1 MPASEDCLFID
12 VFAPS
17 RLNGSAP
24 VMIWLQGGAF
34 VNLFNPNYNGSALVE
49 AASDNAVIVSFNYRV
64 GPQGFLASDELRDEG
79 NLNLGLHDQ
88 RMAIRWVERNIHKF
102 GGDPDNV
109 TLFGTSIGAGSILL
123 HTLAHDGQPSEA
135 EELNWHAG
143 IATSVAITSVYEVED
158 LQDQYQD
165 FLQAAGCESLQCL
178 RGLSS
183 AEFQAANTA
192 RPQLEMASAVGL
204 FPYGAVKD
212 GVLLGSTPS
221 AALAAG
227 NFSTKRPLII
237 GSSHSEGT
245 IFAPQ
250 ANSTQDVNT
259 YLKAQYPLL
268 TDADLA
274 TAHELYLD
282 VPETYPGVETPQAPL
297 FYRAAAMIGDA
308 MFSCPA
314 LSLYIAQRDAGAR
327 IHVLR
332 NAVVD
337 PVEQSAGF
345 LTPHT
350 WEVEGVWGPGQATQY
365 VALPGAESYRRGG
378 ENHELVRV
386 FQSLWLEFAQSSGNL
401 NEPSCLPRWTDF
413 DGDMRLRV
421 KAGDVGMERVEGWEL
436 KRCEFWNS
444 VAERTRV

>member
-1 MPASEDCLFID
+1 
-12 VFAPS
+12 
-17 RLNGSAP
+17 
-24 VMIWLQGGAF
+24 MIWLQGGAF
-34 VNLFNPNYNGSALVE
+34 VNLFNPDYNGSALVE
-49 AASDNAVIVSFNYRV
+49 ASSDNAVIVSFNYRV
-64 GPQGFLASDELRDEG
+64 GPHGFSASDELHNEG

-88 RMAIRWVERNIHKF
+88 RMAIQWVEKNIHKF

-123 HTLAHDGQPSEA
+123 HTMAYDGQPSEA

-143 IATSVAITSVYEVED
+143 IATSIGSPSVYEVED
-158 LQDQYQD
+158 LESQFQA
-165 FLQAAGCESLQCL
+165 FLEAAGCDSVQCL
-178 RGLSS
+178 RALSS
-183 AEFQAANTA
+183 EDFQAANTA
-192 RPQLEMASAVGL
+192 RPQLEIASTVGM
-204 FPYGAVKD
+204 FPYGPVVD
-212 GVLLGSTPS
+212 GTLLRNTPS
-221 AALAAG
+221 AALASG

-250 ANSTQDVNT
+250 ANSTQEIDA

-274 TAHELYLD
+274 TAHKLYSD
-282 VPETYPGVETPQAPL
+282 VPHTYPGVNKTQSPL

-308 MFSCPA
+308 MFSCPTLNSA
-314 LSLYIAQRDAGAR
+314 IAKRDAGTA

-332 NAVVD
+332 DAVVD
-337 PVEQSAGF
+337 PVMQSAGL

-365 VALPGAESYRRGG
+365 VALPGADSYRLGG

-386 FQSLWLEFAQSSGNL
+386 FQSLWLGFARSSGSL
-401 NEPSCLPRWTDF
+401 DEKSCLPRWDDF
-413 DGDMRLRV
+413 EGDVRLRV
-421 KAGDVGMERVEGWEL
+421 KAGDVGMEPVEDWEL
-436 KRCEFWNS
+436 KRCEFWAS